1 MNVDFFFFSVAYI
14 YVNEFQTN
22 VTNSEEK
29 GYEKKALEKLKC
41 IQCLLMLKLHRCWTC
56 SNFKHSL
63 SLHLKIQF
71 ISFVCCMCSVYNTL
85 RHLNFYTR
93 YRIRIIQF
101 FLLLLFLFTIE
112 FLCMECTIIVW
123 FNILECYPQ
132 CAIRKSIWNML
143 SNIIV
148 NSIDF
153 CWMRCRWF
161 YHFSILIIYIYFVGM
176 LNAFYIL
183 QNRKIV

>member
-1 MNVDFFFFSVAYI
+1 MWQTAKRMNTRKKRYKNWKVFSV
-14 YVNEFQTN
+14 F
-22 VTNSEEK
+22 
-29 GYEKKALEKLKC
+29 
-41 IQCLLMLKLHRCWTC
+41 LLMPKLHRCWTC

-71 ISFVCCMCSVYNTL
+71 ISFLCCMCTIHSAILHSLQNSNHT
-85 RHLNFYTR
+85 
-93 YRIRIIQF
+93 F
-101 FLLLLFLFTIE
+101 FLLFLLFFLTIE

-132 CAIRKSIWNML
+132 RAIQKSIWNML

-153 CWMRCRWF
+153 CWMRCWWF
-161 YHFSILIIYIYFVGM
+161 YHFSILIIYISLECWMVFT
-176 LNAFYIL
+176 FC
-183 QNRKIV
+183 KIVKSFK